1 MKRIYRSRQNKVIAG
16 VCGGIGEYF
25 NIDPVLIRVLFVL
38 LVLLQGFGILAYI
51 IAWIIIPKNPVQKD
65 KDTKISKK
73 ASEVESRVTKT
84 VNKFNTQDRKV
95 LAIVLIII
103 GILLLIGNF
112 IIFDI
117 RKYLPILFI
126 IIGIVLLIKN
136 KD

>member
-73 ASEVESRVTKT
+73 ASEVESRIAKT
-84 VNKFNTQDRKV
+84 ASKFSNKDRKA
-95 LAIVLIII
+95 LGIILIII
-103 GILLLIGNF
+103 GILLSIGRF
-112 IIFDI
+112 IFIDF
-117 RKYLPILFI
+117 RQYFPILFI
-126 IIGIVLLIKN
+126 LIGIVLLIK
-136 KD
+136 D